1 MHPVISSALA
11 QDKWREVLNIL
22 CQPPA
27 NAQYVRA
34 DDLEPQQYVPGA
46 TRMATVA
53 EFSPT
58 TPTRDALWTQSSQTY
73 DTRIYHRR
81 GSQQVRYRPSRTPE
95 GMTVASLMKLI
106 VFNSTTRFDPFL
118 LVLDQ
123 IFPRILNA
131 HERQS
136 VTTWIIIEYRAFS
149 TSNDPLDV
157 ERCENINTLIP
168 IANTLVDVMEAIN
181 AHDDIAAM
189 ARAVHSYLPVVALI
203 AKIESKRYT
212 ANHRTTVVEDAL
224 ALANPPAPP
233 SIHALALMLEKQKRI
248 ETAIMGGG
256 ATATLALPGGAGQ
269 FFRNGGSGSLPA
281 PQDLSSLPSSAQ
293 PFTSTPAVFVP
304 LPQANPGAPTTAGST
319 QGQQKPSRST
329 PQSDNQTQ
337 QPQQS
342 STVTHVFDLRLNGA
356 PLRNPYNSNRPD
368 HGSSDESGRDRNRN
382 RQGNRHKEDNYQ
394 RNNGQFSGDF
404 RRRHRGK
411 GRGGNKY

>member
-1 MHPVISSALA
+1 
-11 QDKWREVLNIL
+11 
-22 CQPPA
+22 
-27 NAQYVRA
+27 
-34 DDLEPQQYVPGA
+34 
-46 TRMATVA
+46 
-53 EFSPT
+53 
-58 TPTRDALWTQSSQTY
+58 
-73 DTRIYHRR
+73 
-81 GSQQVRYRPSRTPE
+81 
-95 GMTVASLMKLI
+95 MTVASLMKLI

-136 VTTWIIIEYRAFS
+136 VTTWVIIEYRAFS

-157 ERCENINTLIP
+157 ERCENINTLIQ

-248 ETAIMGGG
+248 ETAIMSG
-256 ATATLALPGGAGQ
+256 ATATLALPGGAVQ
-269 FFRNGGSGSLPA
+269 FFRSGGSGSLPA
-281 PQDLSSLPSSAQ
+281 PQDLSSPSSNVQ
-293 PFTSTPAVFVP
+293 PYASTSGIFAP
-304 LPQANPGAPTTAGST
+304 LQHTNPGVPTTAGSM
-319 QGQQKPSRST
+319 QGQQKQSHST
-329 PQSDNQTQ
+329 KQPDNQT

-342 STVTHVFDLRLNGA
+342 SKVTHVFDLRLNDA

-368 HGSSDESGRDRNRN
+368 HGSTDESGRDRNKN
-382 RQGNRHKEDNYQ
+382 RQGSRNREDNYQ
-394 RNNGQFSGDF
+394 RNNGQFGGNS
-404 RRRHRGK
+404 RRHHR
-411 GRGGNKY
+411 GRGRESNDY